1 MRRSRESHCL
11 ADRLRR
17 RVTAGLGGSGVAA
30 ERRLP
35 LGIVGLVR
43 RNASRPNF
51 PAAAEVYGNTSNPL
65 PLGCRIGGGSPLSAQ
80 LPNANRANQAARAR
94 SSAEGRGRFS
104 FGWHIALGSACR
116 RRYGVVCSGEL
127 DQ

>member
-1 MRRSRESHCL
+1 MRRSKESRCL
-11 ADRLRR
+11 ADRLLGWL
-17 RVTAGLGGSGVAA
+17 TAGPGGWAGATGP
-30 ERRLP
+30 RCR

-43 RNASRPNF
+43 RNGSRPAL
-51 PAAAEVYGNTSNPL
+51 PAAPEVYGNTSKPL

-104 FGWHIALGSACR
+104 FEWHMA
-116 RRYGVVCSGEL
+116 
-127 DQ
+127 